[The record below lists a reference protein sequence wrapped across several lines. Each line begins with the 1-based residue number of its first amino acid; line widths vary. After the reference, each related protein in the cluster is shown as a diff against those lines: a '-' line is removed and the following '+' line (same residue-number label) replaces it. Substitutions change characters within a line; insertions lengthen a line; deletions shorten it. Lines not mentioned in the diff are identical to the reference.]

1 VREEGGRTCGS
12 CKTEVAP
19 LDALDCQ
26 VPVQIGG
33 ALQVFPQEEGAAA
46 SGIDWQRGPILGLIF
61 SPVGRSLLRIY
72 RTQYGRTPIRAR
84 MRCGPRPVSP
94 DDYLTARRIDRETST

>member
-1 VREEGGRTCGS
+1 MDKILALCFQFLNSRLYCRSIREFKVNS
-12 CKTEVAP
+12 CCRLWYTSGP
-19 LDALDCQ
+19 LIL
-26 VPVQIGG
+26 
-33 ALQVFPQEEGAAA
+33 
-46 SGIDWQRGPILGLIF
+46 SKGPILGLIF
-61 SPVGRSLLRIY
+61 SLVGRSLLPIY